1 MEVSGKLNERL
12 GAHQRVFQEYSA
24 GGASRVTTLFTVL
37 VLVSKGNRA
46 AILGRPPRW
55 LYSNKYDTWMS
66 QMDELKNTG
75 DFGHSSRKIFNFLFV
90 RGIMCDL

>member
-12 GAHQRVFQEYSA
+12 GAHQGVFQEYSA
-24 GGASRVTTLFTVL
+24 GGASRATTLFTVL

-55 LYSNKYDTWMS
+55 LYSNTRTR
-66 QMDELKNTG
+66 QQ
-75 DFGHSSRKIFNFLFV
+75 
-90 RGIMCDL
+90 RGAILCLCGE